1 MLSNLETSCQN
12 SCNYDYLKVWGG
24 GAYESGSNELKD
36 LLEKVMVEVIKK
48 KKSWQSS

>member
-24 GAYESGSNELKD
+24 AYESGSNELKD
-36 LLEKVMVEVIKK
+36 LLEKVMVEAIKK